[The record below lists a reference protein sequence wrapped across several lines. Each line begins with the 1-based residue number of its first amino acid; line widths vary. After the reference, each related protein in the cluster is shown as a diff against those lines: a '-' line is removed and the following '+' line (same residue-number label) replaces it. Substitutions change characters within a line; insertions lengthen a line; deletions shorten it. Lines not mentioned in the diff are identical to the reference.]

1 VAESAPAAAGVSAN
15 RQLFEQNTPGSRAA
29 WTAALGVLPG
39 GVSGAAKYYAPYPVF
54 LERGE
59 GGRVRDVDGNEYVD
73 LLMGA
78 GSVLLGHCDRRV
90 AAAVARQLERLGTVL
105 APTALERE
113 YAERLRAHMPY
124 LERLRFANT
133 GSEANRSALRAARAF
148 TGRTR
153 YAKFEGN
160 YHGSDDYFLF
170 SSVSRSTLGPAQ
182 RPEPVID
189 SHGVP
194 ASLTRDVV
202 MLPFNDAQGAGDLI
216 LAHGDDLAAVFMEP
230 MAFST
235 GGAIVADTEFSQAVR
250 EATAATGALLVFDE
264 VVTALRLGLAGAPGY
279 LGVTPDLSC
288 IGKAVG
294 GGLPLAAFGGR
305 ADVMDDVLGLD
316 DRHHMFH
323 SGTFTA
329 NPVSIAAGAATLDVL
344 ESEPVLDHID
354 RLGARLR
361 GALETVCRRHQL
373 GHVTGVGS
381 VLQLHVTAQSPRN
394 RRDVLAGDLDVLAD
408 VLLGVCANGVLW
420 PPIHPAVLC
429 AAHTDADVDRV
440 IEAVDRAMSR
450 VA

>member
-1 VAESAPAAAGVSAN
+1 VAEPAATAVSVN
-15 RQLFEQNTPGSRAA
+15 RQLFERRTRRSREA
-29 WTAALGVLPG
+29 WAAALGVLPA
-39 GVSGAAKYYAPYPVF
+39 GVSGAAKYYSPYPVF
-54 LERGE
+54 LASGD

-78 GSVLLGHCDRRV
+78 GSILLGHCDRRI
-90 AAAVARQLERLGTVL
+90 ATAVATQMGQLGTAL
-105 APTALERE
+105 APTTLERT

-133 GSEANRSALRAARAF
+133 GSEANRSALRAARAY

-170 SSVSRSTLGPAQ
+170 SSVSRSTLGPAR

-202 MLPFNDAQGAGDLI
+202 VLPFNDAQGAADLI
-216 LAHGDDLAAVFMEP
+216 RAHGDELAAVVMEP

-235 GGAIVADTEFSQAVR
+235 GGAILADAEFADAVR
-250 EATAATGALLVFDE
+250 EATAEAGALLVFDE
-264 VVTALRLGLAGAPGY
+264 VVTAFRLGLAGAPGY
-279 LGVTPDLSC
+279 LGVTPDLTC

-305 ADVMDDVLGLD
+305 ADVMEDVLGLAD
-316 DRHHMFH
+316 GHHMFH

-329 NPVSIAAGAATLDVL
+329 NPLSIAAGMATLDVL
-344 ESEPVLDHID
+344 EREPVLEQID
-354 RLGARLR
+354 GLGAALR
-361 GALETVCRRHQL
+361 RGLAEVCRRHRL

-381 VLQLHVTAQSPRN
+381 VLQLHLTELAPHN
-394 RRDVLAGDLDVLAD
+394 RRDVLAGDLELLAD

-429 AAHTDADVDRV
+429 AAHNDADVDRV
-440 IEAVDRAMSR
+440 VEAVDQALST

>member
-1 VAESAPAAAGVSAN
+1 
-15 RQLFEQNTPGSRAA
+15 
-29 WTAALGVLPG
+29 
-39 GVSGAAKYYAPYPVF
+39 
-54 LERGE
+54 
-59 GGRVRDVDGNEYVD
+59 
-73 LLMGA
+73 
-78 GSVLLGHCDRRV
+78 
-90 AAAVARQLERLGTVL
+90 
-105 APTALERE
+105 
-113 YAERLRAHMPY
+113 MPY
-124 LERLRFANT
+124 LERLRFTNT

-170 SSVSRSTLGPAQ
+170 SAVSRSTFGPAQ

-202 MLPFNDAQGAGDLI
+202 ILPFNDAQGAGDLI
-216 LAHGDDLAAVFMEP
+216 RAHGDELAAVFMEP

-235 GGAIVADTEFSQAVR
+235 GGAIVADTEFAQAVR
-250 EATAATGALLVFDE
+250 EATAETGALLVFDE

-316 DRHHMFH
+316 DGHHMFH

-354 RLGARLR
+354 RLGTRLR
-361 GALETVCRRHQL
+361 GALEAVCRSHQL

-381 VLQLHVTAQSPRN
+381 VLQLHVTEHSPRN

>member
-1 VAESAPAAAGVSAN
+1 VAEPVATALSAN
-15 RQLFEQNTPGSRAA
+15 RQAFEQRTDGSQRA
-29 WTAALGVLPG
+29 WTDALGVLPA
-39 GVSGAAKYYAPYPVF
+39 GVSGAAKYYSPYPVF
-54 LERGE
+54 LERGS
-59 GGRVRDVDGNEYVD
+59 GGRVADVDGNEYVD

-78 GSVLLGHCDRRV
+78 GSILLGHGDRRV
-90 AAAVARQLERLGTVL
+90 AASVAEQMGRLGTAL
-105 APTALERE
+105 APTALERT
-113 YAERLRAHMPY
+113 YAERLREHMPY

-170 SSVSRSTLGPAQ
+170 SSVSRSTLGPAR

-194 ASLTRDVV
+194 ATLTRDVV
-202 MLPFNDAQGAGDLI
+202 ILPFNDAQAAADLI
-216 LAHGDDLAAVFMEP
+216 RAHGDELAAVVMEP

-235 GGAIVADTEFSQAVR
+235 GGAILAGGEFAQAVR
-250 EATAATGALLVFDE
+250 EACAETGALLVFDE
-264 VVTALRLGLAGAPGY
+264 VVTAFRLGLAGAPAY

-305 ADVMDDVLGLD
+305 ADVMEDVLGLAAG
-316 DRHHMFH
+316 HHMFH
-323 SGTFTA
+323 SGTFTG
-329 NPVSIAAGAATLDVL
+329 NPLSIVAGMATLDVL
-344 ESEPVLDHID
+344 EREPVLEHID
-354 RLGARLR
+354 RLGAELR
-361 GALETVCRRHQL
+361 DGLDDVCRRHRL

-381 VLQLHVTAQSPRN
+381 VLQLHLTEQAPHN
-394 RRDVLAGDLDVLAD
+394 RRDVLAGDLELLTD

-429 AAHTDADVDRV
+429 AAHTDADVVRV
-440 IEAVDRAMSR
+440 VEAVDRAMG
-450 VA
+450 ALA

>member
-1 VAESAPAAAGVSAN
+1 VAEPVATALSVN
-15 RQLFEQNTPGSRAA
+15 RQAFKQHTYGSQRA
-29 WTAALGVLPG
+29 WTAALDVLPA
-39 GVSGAAKYYAPYPVF
+39 GVSGAAKYYSPYPVF
-54 LERGE
+54 LERGD
-59 GGRVRDVDGNEYVD
+59 GGHVRDVDGNEYVD
-73 LLMGA
+73 LLLGA
-78 GSVLLGHCDRRV
+78 GSILLGHCDGRV
-90 AAAVARQLERLGTVL
+90 AAAVAEQMSRLGTAL
-105 APTALERE
+105 APTALERT
-113 YAERLRAHMPY
+113 YAERLRGHMPY

-170 SSVSRSTLGPAQ
+170 SSVSRSTLGPAR

-189 SHGVP
+189 SQGVP

-202 MLPFNDAQGAGDLI
+202 ILPFNDAQAAADLI
-216 LAHGDDLAAVFMEP
+216 RAHGDELAAVLMEP

-235 GGAIVADTEFSQAVR
+235 GGAILATVGFTEAVR
-250 EATAATGALLVFDE
+250 DACTETGALLVFDE
-264 VVTALRLGLAGAPGY
+264 VVTAFRLGLAGAPGY

-305 ADVMDDVLGLD
+305 ADVMDDVLGLAD
-316 DRHHMFH
+316 GHHMFH
-323 SGTFTA
+323 SGTFTG
-329 NPVSIAAGAATLDVL
+329 NPLSIAAGMATLDVL
-344 ESEPVLDHID
+344 EREPVLERLD

-361 GALETVCRRHQL
+361 GALEAVCQRHRL

-381 VLQLHVTAQSPRN
+381 VLQLHLTEKAPSN
-394 RRDVLAGDLDVLAD
+394 RRDVLAGDLDLLAD

-429 AAHTDADVDRV
+429 AAHTEGDVDRV
-440 IEAVDRAMSR
+440 VEAVDRAMGTG
-450 VA
+450 A